1 MVFTIGATVPWPRA
15 SAKIA
20 SRPQMDS
27 PVTSEHDNDSSEQIT
42 TGKLVEFTY
51 RIVDEN
57 GEVKEQVD
65 LPLTYIH
72 GHDSGMFPTVERALE
87 GKRPGDSVSVE
98 LPPAE
103 GFGERDPDL
112 LFEDALSNVP
122 AEYRKIG
129 AEAEFRNDQGDTK
142 VFRVTSMKNGR
153 ITLDGNH
160 PLAGQTVT
168 FHINILGVRDATDDE
183 LSGKIPTGHAAP
195 LPTDSPPTLN

>member
-1 MVFTIGATVPWPRA
+1 MALIAGTAVRWPPA

-20 SRPQMDS
+20 ARPQMDS
-27 PVTSEHDNDSSEQIT
+27 PVTSEHDNDSSEQIE

-51 RIVDEN
+51 RIVDGN

-72 GHDSGMFPTVERALE
+72 GHESGMFPAVEKALE
-87 GKRPGDSVSVE
+87 GKRSGDSVSVE
-98 LPPAE
+98 LTPVE

-168 FHINILGVRDATDDE
+168 FHINILGVRDATEDE
-183 LSGKIPTGHAAP
+183 LSGKVPTGQAAP